1 MFRQF
6 YRCRAEAV
14 RMRGGGLEFE
24 RRTVPQ
30 SGMPGPGAVPH
41 SLRQS
46 DSKREREKKATTGN
60 INNKGPRRVMCGA
73 ELRRLAFFP
82 QILSSISPLPAR
94 GCMSCGDNLVQS
106 TLQLHDQQ
114 SCKL

>member
-30 SGMPGPGAVPH
+30 SGMPRCGAPLAPTVR
-41 SLRQS
+41 LE
-46 DSKREREKKATTGN
+46 KREGTTGN

-82 QILSSISPLPAR
+82 RIPSSTSPLPTR
-94 GCMSCGDNLVQS
+94 G
-106 TLQLHDQQ
+106 
-114 SCKL
+114 

>member
-30 SGMPGPGAVPH
+30 SGMPRCGAPLAPTVR
-41 SLRQS
+41 LE
-46 DSKREREKKATTGN
+46 KREGTTGN
-60 INNKGPRRVMCGA
+60 INNKGPRHVW
-73 ELRRLAFFP
+73 RRIKAPRF
-82 QILSSISPLPAR
+82 LPANSIFYFSPACAR
-94 GCMSCGDNLVQS
+94 MPELWGQS
-106 TLQLHDQQ
+106 HSVNTEAA
-114 SCKL
+114 

>member
-30 SGMPGPGAVPH
+30 SGMPAPVRCPTH
-41 SLRQS
+41 S
-46 DSKREREKKATTGN
+46 DSPTRKERGGGKKGTTGN
-60 INNKGPRRVMCGA
+60 INNKGPRHVW
-73 ELRRLAFFP
+73 RLAFFP

>member
-30 SGMPGPGAVPH
+30 SGMPAPVRCPTH
-41 SLRQS
+41 S
-46 DSKREREKKATTGN
+46 DSPTRKERGGGKKGTTGN
-60 INNKGPRRVMCGA
+60 INNKGPRHVW
-73 ELRRLAFFP
+73 RRIKAPRF
-82 QILSSISPLPAR
+82 LPANSIFSFSPACAR
-94 GCMSCGDNLVQS
+94 MSCGGQS
-106 TLQLHDQQ
+106 HSVNTEAA
-114 SCKL
+114 